1 MESAMDV
8 FENRLE
14 SYTNWPKGLY
24 LRPQVMA
31 AAGEEGRIQNPGLN
45 IMLTQVKVFSIP
57 IGTPMRCNASIVPS
71 SLTIGKLM
79 TIHLN
84 SI

>member
-14 SYTNWPKGLY
+14 SFTNWPNGLF

-31 AAGEEGRIQNPGLN
+31 AAGESL
-45 IMLTQVKVFSIP
+45 LKP
-57 IGTPMRCNASIVPS
+57 IVEHSC
-71 SLTIGKLM
+71 
-79 TIHLN
+79 
-84 SI
+84 